1 MVRTCFTIRMS
12 ANSTSAAEPRE
23 SSSIFLMI
31 RALGEKK
38 PKIADS
44 AFVSEAAYVVGDVE
58 IGENSSIWPG
68 AVLRADRFRI
78 RIGSNCNVQD
88 NCVVHPGFAD
98 LNIGNNVTMGH
109 GSVIHCARIGDNVF
123 IGMHSVLSNQSVI
136 EDFCMIGAYSMV
148 RDHFIVP
155 TRSLAVGIP
164 AKIVRALN
172 DKDLERIASGSKT
185 YVELAREFRKC
196 GL

>member
-1 MVRTCFTIRMS
+1 
-12 ANSTSAAEPRE
+12 
-23 SSSIFLMI
+23 MI
-31 RALGEKK
+31 RELGEKK

-78 RIGSNCNVQD
+78 RIGSNCNIQD
-88 NCVVHPGFAD
+88 NCVIHAGFSD
-98 LNIGNNVTMGH
+98 LNIENNVTIGH
-109 GSVIHCARIGDNVF
+109 GSMIHCARIGSNVF
-123 IGMHSVLSNQSVI
+123 IGMHTVLNNQSEI

-148 RDHFIVP
+148 KDNFKVP

-164 AKIVRALN
+164 ARIVRALN
-172 DKDLERIASGSKT
+172 DQELERILSGSNF
-185 YVELAREFRKC
+185 YVELAKEFKKY

>member
-1 MVRTCFTIRMS
+1 
-12 ANSTSAAEPRE
+12 
-23 SSSIFLMI
+23 MI
-31 RALGEKK
+31 RELGEKK
-38 PKIADS
+38 PKIAET

-78 RIGSNCNVQD
+78 RIGSNSNIQD
-88 NCVVHPGFAD
+88 NCVVHAGFSD
-98 LNIGNNVTMGH
+98 VHIGNNVTIAH
-109 GSVIHCARIGDNVF
+109 GSMIHCARIGNHVF
-123 IGMHSVLSNQSVI
+123 IGMHTVLNNQSEI

-148 RDHFIVP
+148 KDHFKVS

-164 AKIVRALN
+164 VRIVRALN
-172 DKDLERIASGSKT
+172 DQELERILSGSNF
-185 YVELAREFRKC
+185 YVDLAKEFKKF